1 MKGQPIGKLLP
12 LYRDEG
18 SVNMFD
24 VKIKERESNEKQV
37 REHQPWVEKCDVI
50 TKTVQPE
57 CKNEISDVFSVH
69 QVKWL
74 S

>member
-37 REHQPWVEKCDVI
+37 REHQP
-50 TKTVQPE
+50 
-57 CKNEISDVFSVH
+57 
-69 QVKWL
+69 
-74 S
+74 